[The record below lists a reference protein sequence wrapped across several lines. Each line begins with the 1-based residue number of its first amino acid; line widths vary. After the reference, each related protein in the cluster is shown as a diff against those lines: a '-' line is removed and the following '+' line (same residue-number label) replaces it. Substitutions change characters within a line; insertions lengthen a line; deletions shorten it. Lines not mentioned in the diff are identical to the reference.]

1 MRFRE
6 AATPTITKLPVTK
19 EGARV
24 SEPDKAKA
32 WLNSSAPL
40 RAVYLLKKKSRRSD
54 RDFEVF
60 VSVRRK
66 KRRQDSELKLQ
77 VGVFGYRR
85 GVCLD
90 LLHQSHT
97 AQPTDRLCGSWY
109 RVQIWRHSNSLIL
122 TNSETHP
129 S

>member
-1 MRFRE
+1 MVRPCSCPASDESGKGLQRQRCRFG
-6 AATPTITKLPVTK
+6 L
-19 EGARV
+19 
-24 SEPDKAKA
+24 S
-32 WLNSSAPL
+32 N
-40 RAVYLLKKKSRRSD
+40 LLKKKSRRSD

-97 AQPTDRLCGSWY
+97 TQPTDCLCEKLVS
-109 RVQIWRHSNSLIL
+109 R
-122 TNSETHP
+122 TNLAGTQTH
-129 S
+129 